1 MRWMGIDMPYVFA
14 LLVAVNAVFMG
25 YHLLKTKDSQV
36 AAHIQ
41 VEQTEQFPQTLEL
54 VTDAR

>member
-1 MRWMGIDMPYVFA
+1 MPYVFA